1 MKDVFDNPED
11 TSNSPKNEAG
21 NFDNANDDSAKT
33 LRAAGEFRRRR
44 DPPQGNQNAR
54 KKGFSS
60 ACLPP
65 AQAEDIAMMRR
76 RIAALIRD
84 PGADP
89 DLINRATKVL
99 CRMMDIQRRYR
110 FGCRISD
117 LFSQEKFSNKCESEA
132 EIKSPRFGFVF
143 QKQIPS
149 THPEALKGPP
159 CRPVQRFPAPAAR
172 PSLPAPPFSLTLF
185 SANA

>member
-1 MKDVFDNPED
+1 MKDAFDNPED
-11 TSNSPKNEAG
+11 ASNSLRNEAG

-44 DPPQGNQNAR
+44 GPPQGNQNAR

-65 AQAEDIAMMRR
+65 AQAEDIAMVRR
-76 RIAALIRD
+76 RIAVLIRD

-99 CRMMDIQRRYR
+99 CRMMDIQPNLASVLPRKT
-110 FGCRISD
+110 FKQMRIRS
-117 LFSQEKFSNKCESEA
+117 
-132 EIKSPRFGFVF
+132 
-143 QKQIPS
+143 
-149 THPEALKGPP
+149 
-159 CRPVQRFPAPAAR
+159 
-172 PSLPAPPFSLTLF
+172 
-185 SANA
+185 